1 MQAVAP
7 VETIL
12 VVDPDDR
19 RGSSI
24 RDILDRAGYDVR
36 IAADEGQA
44 AAVLDRWQPAVV
56 VAPTPPRDGLAHLPT
71 VTVFALDRA
80 DLLAAIWVALNP

>member
-19 RGSSI
+19 RRSSV
-24 RDILDRAGYDVR
+24 RDILDHAGYDVR
-36 IAADEGQA
+36 VTADERQA
-44 AAVLDRWQPAVV
+44 AAVLDGWQPAAV
-56 VAPTPPRDGLAHLPT
+56 VAPTPPRDGLSHLPT
-71 VTVFALDRA
+71 ITVSAFDRA
-80 DLLAAIWVALNP
+80 DLLAAVWVALNP